1 MSIEDDA
8 KEAAGNWQRF
18 ESFAWHRRWDLEDSD
33 KWAIFN
39 THHRDSGL
47 LDQSNADQ
55 LNKAMKPFADQD
67 ESDVMWEHAGHWAVG
82 WVDGLSIRVFNA
94 AGAITEAFRTYW
106 ELMGAL
112 QDYPVLNDEDY
123 SSREY
128 EATTENIRQ
137 AGEMLA
143 RREDYKLP
151 DGWESEV
158 FSWFWNHRQRAVENR
173 DDQGGYPEEDDLRA
187 AFDALGYAQ
196 TEE

>member
-8 KEAAGNWQRF
+8 KEAAGSWQRF

-82 WVDGLSIRVFNA
+82 WVDGLSIRVYNA
-94 AGAITEAFRTYW
+94 AGEITEAFKAYW

-123 SSREY
+123 SNREY
-128 EATTENIRQ
+128 EATIENIGS
-137 AGEMLA
+137 AAYGIKDEY
-143 RREDYKLP
+143 ELP
-151 DGWESEV
+151 EGWESEV
-158 FSWFWNHRQRAVENR
+158 FSWFWDHRQSAVENR
-173 DDQGGYPEEDDLRA
+173 DDQGGYPDNDDLRA

-196 TEE
+196 AEE